1 MLNLRVDDM
10 ERLLIQLKAQNIKIL
25 DEVDEGYGL
34 FSWIHDPDGNRI
46 ELYQP
51 VRDDY

>member
-1 MLNLRVDDM
+1 MAWIPTEALNSVFPGITGTL
-10 ERLLIQLKAQNIKIL
+10 
-25 DEVDEGYGL
+25 
-34 FSWIHDPDGNRI
+34 SWIHDPDGNRI